1 MNASRREVVL
11 VGFLG
16 LLPVALAGPAQDPP
30 ARQGIQVVHDGVG
43 CVVAG
48 RHPRLEARVEPS
60 PGAGRVRIH
69 FRAGTSTDW
78 YFVEMKAGGDR
89 WVGLLPKPLPSLQ
102 RFHYYVEAT
111 GTRFEESRTVEY
123 APRVVGREGECEARA
138 LLAAVSPVGPTFVG
152 APAGAPPVPAGFAA
166 LNPVPVAAAG
176 AGTAASGGGGLSTGA
191 IAGIALGGAAAV
203 GGVVAV
209 AGGKSDSAPAASGAN
224 GGGVSAPGGGSLRA
238 PQSLTLALSNNCSLT
253 GGGSVVY
260 AGDTVTIARGM
271 CSWPTLV
278 EAQAATAGQ
287 TASITVDGVPLQPVR
302 YLVSFDATAS
312 LACAVADAD
321 WKATAGRHVASGVWT
336 MPGTGMHT
344 CELSVLP

>member
-166 LNPVPVAAAG
+166 LNPDPVAAAG
-176 AGTAASGGGGLSTGA
+176 AG
-191 IAGIALGGAAAV
+191 
-203 GGVVAV
+203 
-209 AGGKSDSAPAASGAN
+209 PAASGAN